1 MNVDAE
7 PRALLDVNV
16 LLALLDRSHVDHD
29 GARRW
34 LTGRADP
41 SWASCAITQNG
52 YVRIVSQASYP
63 RAISTAA
70 AIDLLA
76 GACRTTHHD
85 FWPSD
90 LSILD
95 ASLVDPNALLGP
107 KQLTD
112 VICSLLPSGTA
123 ADWSRSTAAFPLL
136 RSSAPSRTTS

>member
-1 MNVDAE
+1 M
-7 PRALLDVNV
+7 RSWTSV

-34 LTGRADP
+34 LTSRADP

-90 LSILD
+90 VSILD
-95 ASLVDPNALLGP
+95 ASIVDPNALLGP

-112 VICSLLPSGTA
+112 VYLLALAVRHGGRLVTFDRTVPVA
-123 ADWSRSTAAFPLL
+123 AVVGAEPHHLVVL
-136 RSSAPSRTTS
+136 